1 MPTDPERLKKYLV
14 SETADTRWVSDK
26 LVTLLSGE
34 AIIPP
39 FSAAAIKLGQI
50 TRDENCQMEE
60 VGEVINMDPGLASDV
75 IRVASSVG
83 FAARRIASVDQAM
96 MLIGLGEIRRIA
108 FAMGVM
114 KNFEHLKSQVD
125 WSAFWLHSIMVARLT
140 ERVAAAYRPP
150 GGSEYLAG
158 LLHDCG
164 KLVLEHYFPEDF
176 DRIII
181 RATERACGHVL
192 VEKEFIG
199 VSHAQIGAAICECLQ
214 AHLEVIR
221 AVWYHHEP
229 FDQSLDGQ
237 PDNSK
242 FLAACVSVADAL
254 ANYKQLNI
262 FGARIMD
269 YEQPFDQLP
278 EWKFLG
284 QYQMTYGLELD
295 LDLELEKAKE
305 DLKAFGM
312 GGD

>member
-60 VGEVINMDPGLASDV
+60 VGEVISMDPGLASDV

-83 FAARRIASVDQAM
+83 FAARRIASIDQAM
-96 MLIGLGEIRRIA
+96 MLIGLGELRRIA

-150 GGSEYLAG
+150 GGSEFLRVCFMIVASWCWNIIFQKILTASSSAPPSVRAAMCWWKRNSLA
-158 LLHDCG
+158 
-164 KLVLEHYFPEDF
+164 
-176 DRIII
+176 
-181 RATERACGHVL
+181 
-192 VEKEFIG
+192 
-199 VSHAQIGAAICECLQ
+199 
-214 AHLEVIR
+214 
-221 AVWYHHEP
+221 
-229 FDQSLDGQ
+229 
-237 PDNSK
+237 
-242 FLAACVSVADAL
+242 
-254 ANYKQLNI
+254 
-262 FGARIMD
+262 
-269 YEQPFDQLP
+269 
-278 EWKFLG
+278 
-284 QYQMTYGLELD
+284 
-295 LDLELEKAKE
+295 
-305 DLKAFGM
+305 
-312 GGD
+312 

>member
-1 MPTDPERLKKYLV
+1 VPTDPDRLKRYLV
-14 SETADTRWVSDK
+14 TDAPDKEWVSDK
-26 LVTLLSGE
+26 LVYLLSGK
-34 AIIPP
+34 AVIPP
-39 FSAAAIKLGQI
+39 FSAAAIKLGQLS
-50 TRDENCQMEE
+50 RDENCQMAD
-60 VGEVINMDPGLASDV
+60 VSAVIQMDPGLASDV
-75 IRVASSVG
+75 IRVASTVG
-83 FAARRIASVDQAM
+83 FAARRISSIDQAL
-96 MLIGLGEIRRIA
+96 MLVGMEEIRRIA

-125 WSAFWLHSIMVARLT
+125 WGMFWLHSLLVARLT

-164 KLVLEHYFPEDF
+164 KLLLEHYFPEDF

-192 VEKEFIG
+192 VEQEFLG
-199 VSHAQIGAAICECLQ
+199 VTHAQIGAAICECLQ

-221 AVWYHHEP
+221 GVWYHHDP
-229 FDQSLDGQ
+229 FNKTLEGQ

-278 EWKFLG
+278 EWQFLG
-284 QYQMTYGLELD
+284 QYQMSYGLELD
-295 LDLELEKAKE
+295 LELELEKARE
-305 DLKAFGM
+305 DLKSFGM
-312 GGD
+312 